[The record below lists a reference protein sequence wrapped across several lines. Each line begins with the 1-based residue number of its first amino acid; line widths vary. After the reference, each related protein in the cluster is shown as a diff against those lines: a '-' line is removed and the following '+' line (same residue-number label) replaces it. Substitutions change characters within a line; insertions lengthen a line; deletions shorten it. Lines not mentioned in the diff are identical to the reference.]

1 MRTIRWGIIGCGDVT
16 EVKSGPGFARARD
29 STLAAVMRRD
39 AGLAADYARRHG
51 VPRWHDDADAILRA
65 PDIDAVYVATPPATH
80 KDYVLRCAQ
89 AGKAVLVEKPMA
101 LDAIECD
108 AMLAACAAAG
118 VPLRVAYYRRALP
131 RFLAVRD
138 LVAGGAV
145 GDVRMVVCRHFQ
157 PLRTALE
164 AAPASPP
171 WRTDATRSGG
181 GYFVDVMSHTL
192 DFLDFLFGPIGEVRA
207 LAANVA
213 GAYDAEDIVTASWR
227 FVSGIHGS
235 GAFCYAADRDEEW
248 NEIVGTKG
256 RLRFSTTR
264 AVPIELERGGV
275 RESIDMG
282 DPPHVHQPL
291 IQTFVDELNGVGA
304 CPSTGESAA
313 RTTRVID
320 RILGEYRRSRR
331 VAS

>member
-1 MRTIRWGIIGCGDVT
+1 MKTIRWGIIGCGDVT
-16 EVKSGPGFARARD
+16 EVKSGPGFAKARD
-29 STLAAVMRRD
+29 STLVAVMRRD

-51 VPRWHDDADAILRA
+51 VPRWHDDAEAILCA
-65 PDIDAVYVATPPATH
+65 PDIDAVYVATPPETH

-89 AGKAVLVEKPMA
+89 AGKPVLVEKPMA
-101 LDAIECD
+101 LDATECD
-108 AMLAACAAAG
+108 AMIAACAAAG

-157 PLRTALE
+157 PLRSALE

-213 GAYDAEDIVTASWR
+213 GAYDAEDVVTATWR
-227 FVSGIHGS
+227 FGSGIHGS

-291 IQTFVDELNGVGA
+291 IQTFVDELNGVGT
-304 CPSTGESAA
+304 CPSTGNSAA

-320 RILGEYRRSRR
+320 RILGEYRNSRR
-331 VAS
+331 VSS